1 MSIESS
7 RPVVSVVMPAHN
19 AARTI
24 TIAIQ
29 SVQSQTYRDWELWVV
44 DDGSTD
50 ETARLVDHMAAAD
63 GRIHLLRHDA
73 CQGPAAARNRAL
85 SEVQGRFLAFLDA
98 DDCWRSN
105 KLELQLAALNR
116 SGASFCYSSYVVFKE
131 GEKIGRLF
139 NVPPS
144 ISYKEMLSGS
154 VIGCSTVMY
163 DRSVLGIQA
172 FDDGREALSRSRWK
186 YLFSRIGHE
195 DYVVW
200 MRILGRIEAHSL
212 PPPVGIAEPLMF
224 YRISAQS
231 FSANKLKVAA
241 YQFFNYSQMLGLRGW
256 RLWRHFIAY
265 TMGGFA
271 KRLRPAT
278 LVSLPAELGS

>member
-1 MSIESS
+1 MSNGVSAALI
-7 RPVVSVVMPAHN
+7 SVVMPAHN

-24 TIAIQ
+24 VTAIQ
-29 SVQSQTYRDWELWVV
+29 SAQSQTYRDWELWVV

-50 ETARLVDHMAAAD
+50 GTAELVSQMAEDDA
-63 GRIHLLRHDA
+63 RICLLRQDA

-85 SEVQGRFLAFLDA
+85 SEVRGRYLAFLDA

-105 KLELQLAALNR
+105 KLEVQLAALKR
-116 SGASFCYSSYVVFKE
+116 FGASFCYSSYVVFKD
-131 GEKIGRLF
+131 GEKTGRLF

-163 DRSVLGIQA
+163 DRSVLGIQT
-172 FDDGREALSRSRWK
+172 FDDGREALSRSCWR
-186 YLFSRIGHE
+186 YFFNRVGHE
-195 DYVVW
+195 DYVAW
-200 MRILGRIEAHSL
+200 MRLLARIEERNLS
-212 PPPVGIAEPLMF
+212 PPMGIAEPLMF

-256 RLWRHFIAY
+256 ELWRHFIAY
-265 TMGGFA
+265 AMGGFA
-271 KRLRPAT
+271 KRWRS
-278 LVSLPAELGS
+278 VSVINLPAELCS